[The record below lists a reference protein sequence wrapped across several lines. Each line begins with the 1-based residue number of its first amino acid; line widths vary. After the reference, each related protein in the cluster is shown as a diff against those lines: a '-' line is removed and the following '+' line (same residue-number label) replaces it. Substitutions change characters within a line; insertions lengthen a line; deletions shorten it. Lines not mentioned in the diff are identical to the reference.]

1 MRRNIGLADRII
13 RVILGVLILGL
24 YGALEPP
31 LRYATL
37 IGLLPLGTGLLGNC
51 PLYTV
56 LGISTA
62 KGGHR

>member
-1 MRRNIGLADRII
+1 MRRNIGLADRIF